1 MRVVLPTLAL
11 VAGSIIA
18 VSLNLDAVQ
27 NGVSALYAI
36 IAGEFS
42 WVFVISNLA
51 CVGFTVWAV
60 FGKCSK
66 TRLGDIS
73 KPKYSMF
80 TWIAMMFTTS
90 CSAGLILFGFIEPL
104 YYASNPPFEIQSFT
118 NTAWEY
124 AEMYAHFHWGLNAW
138 SLYVPASIAIA
149 YVFYNLRKKS
159 VSMAS
164 ACEPVLKNKPNGF
177 VSSFIDTMSTFGVVV
192 APVTSMGLGLPLVV
206 LLVQTLF
213 GVSDE
218 YTQTIQIVVLIVWM
232 VVFGSSVFLGL
243 DKGIKNLSNANVVVA
258 FAFMIVVGLL
268 AGVFTVFKAEINSL
282 GLYASNLI
290 RMSTYTDPYGTGEF
304 VSTWTVWYWAW
315 LTVYMPLMGVLV
327 ARISEGRTVRQV
339 ALGVA
344 VACSLGCFVA
354 IMTLGNYTIQVQRS
368 GIVDAA
374 AILANDGQ
382 AAAIVAILQTMPF
395 PEVAMVVLVVLCF
408 IFMATTVDSSSF
420 VAAELTAKKS
430 STEALAP
437 RSSRLLWALVAC
449 VITFVLLQIGGFS
462 AVQTLAL
469 LVGLPL
475 SIVMLIVIVSAV
487 KLLRH
492 DVSTDLALGDGK
504 QRGFLNRAET
514 PLPIAPSDDEG
525 KEYGAR

>member
-18 VSLNLDAVQ
+18 VTLNLEAVQ
-27 NGVSALYAI
+27 NGVSALYTI
-36 IAGEFS
+36 IAGECS
-42 WVFVISNLA
+42 WVFVASNLA
-51 CVGFTVWAV
+51 CVGFTIWAV

-66 TRLGDIS
+66 TRLGEIS

-124 AEMYAHFHWGLNAW
+124 AEMYAHFHWGINAW

-149 YVFYNLRKKS
+149 YAFYNLKKRS

-218 YTQTIQIVVLIVWM
+218 YTQTIQIAVLLVWI

-258 FAFMIVVGLL
+258 FIFMVVVGLA
-268 AGVFTVFKAEINSL
+268 AGIFNVFKAEINSL
-282 GLYASNLI
+282 GLYVSNLI

-368 GIVDAA
+368 GVVDAA
-374 AILANDGQ
+374 SILANDGQ

-420 VAAELTAKKS
+420 VAAELTAKRS
-430 STEALAP
+430 SNGTLAP

-449 VITFVLLQIGGFS
+449 VITFVLLQVGGFT

-475 SIVMLIVIVSAV
+475 SIVMIIVIASAV
-487 KLLRH
+487 KQLRH
-492 DVSTDLALGDGK
+492 GVSEDPSLDSGSRDQGFSIGEDILAMPSPDGK
-504 QRGFLNRAET
+504 NEKNESR
-514 PLPIAPSDDEG
+514 
-525 KEYGAR
+525 